1 MEKIWI
7 IAADSTR
14 ARLFQAEK
22 RTGPI
27 REVEDIIN
35 PQARMPDRELVT
47 DDRGRTAVSG
57 NPDRRHAYGED
68 YREEDHQRDV
78 FARQIVE
85 KLDKLRARGDLEGV
99 YLIAEPGFL
108 GLLRGHLGKQLEQR
122 VKGEIKHRISTE
134 NAEEIR
140 ALLPKDMVGLG
151 S

>member
-7 IAADSTR
+7 LAADSVCGR
-14 ARLFQAEK
+14 FFQAEK

-27 REVEDIIN
+27 IEIEDTLN

-68 YREEDHQRDV
+68 YREEDHQRDE
-78 FARQIVE
+78 FARKLIERLE
-85 KLDKLRARGDLEGV
+85 KMRVRGELDGV

-108 GLLRGHLGKQLEQR
+108 GLLRKHIGKHLQAC
-122 VKGEIKHRISTE
+122 VKGEVKQRVTKDS
-134 NAEEIR
+134 AEEIR
-140 ALLPKDMVGLG
+140 NLLPRDMIGLG
-151 S
+151 G